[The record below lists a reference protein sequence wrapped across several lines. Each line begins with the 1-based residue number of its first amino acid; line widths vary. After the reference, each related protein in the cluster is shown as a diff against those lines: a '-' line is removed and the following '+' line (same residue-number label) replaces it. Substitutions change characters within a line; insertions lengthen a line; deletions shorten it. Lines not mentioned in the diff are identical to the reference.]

1 MWVVHCLNA
10 CRVVAR
16 KVIPHLPH
24 KVVAV
29 AATIPIA
36 ITSYAVAV
44 SLMNAPRPPKP
55 DPACGCKVS
64 WQAPTVYV
72 SPTVWKQLANSG
84 FFSPPVLPGGG
95 FVPTSFTPT
104 LGPPGSTPPGSTPPG
119 TIPPGTT
126 PPGTTPPGT
135 TPPGTTPPG
144 TPVPEPASALLL
156 LTALLGLAALRHR
169 PTPRRHGAR

>member
-10 CRVVAR
+10 CRKVAR
-16 KVIPHLPH
+16 KAAPHLPH

-29 AATIPIA
+29 AATVPIA

-44 SLMNAPRPPKP
+44 SLIDAPRPPKP
-55 DPACGCKVS
+55 APACGCTVS

-95 FVPTSFTPT
+95 FVPTSFIPP
-104 LGPPGSTPPGSTPPG
+104 LGPPGS
-119 TIPPGTT
+119 IPPGTT
-126 PPGTTPPGT
+126 PPSGPPGT

-156 LTALLGLAALRHR
+156 LTGLLGLAALRHR
-169 PTPRRHGAR
+169 AIPRRRAVR